1 LLLLPTSGQTTDTEF
16 CLESFTVA
24 NINISYNSVSMS
36 VSIPPLGIN
45 QDVSQ
50 KVNSKL
56 ENKIPNMEQ
65 TIETRI
71 NEAAMKKLPVCK
83 PFSR

>member
-1 LLLLPTSGQTTDTEF
+1 MPISGQVTDTEF
-16 CLESFTVA
+16 CLESYTVA
-24 NINISYNSVSMS
+24 NINIAYSSVSMS

-56 ENKIPNMEQ
+56 ENKIPNMEK
-65 TIETRI
+65 TVETRI